1 MDNRSNRRGQEHV
14 SFSSSVEHCI
24 SIEIRSKRVRIPYY
38 APRIVSRGSRW
49 EREREREL
57 VSSVRFP
64 LNELSV
70 SEIAKP
76 FRAIRCSDSTRE
88 EELDRAR
95 MDEHFRV
102 YSDPPAPETRE
113 KPSSR
118 KALRCGSL
126 IRISIP
132 SSFLLFQ
139 SILCFSSIEQT
150 YFGLFFV
157 TNTFLR
163 YMKKR
168 KNDTKMIS
176 ERTAMMIIR

>member
-1 MDNRSNRRGQEHV
+1 MSASLITLHE
-14 SFSSSVEHCI
+14 SFLVD
-24 SIEIRSKRVRIPYY
+24 PD
-38 APRIVSRGSRW
+38 

-132 SSFLLFQ
+132 SSFPSSNQ
-139 SILCFSSIEQT
+139 SFVSLRSNRPTLGF
-150 YFGLFFV
+150 FFV

-176 ERTAMMIIR
+176 DRTAMMIIR